1 MTSRA
6 ATAPARALA
15 PEAPASVEEVRAA
28 LIAGVRPQRPNPLST
43 SMTFGWRAMLKIRHV
58 PEQLADVTMF
68 PIMFVLMFTY
78 LFGGALAG
86 STGEYLQF
94 LLPGIVVQ
102 TIVMISVYT
111 GHTLNRDVQ
120 RGVFDRIRSLPVWQP
135 TVLIGALLGDAVR
148 YAVASTIIVVL
159 GVILGF
165 RPDGGFL
172 GVVAGVGLVLL
183 FSFSLSWLWTALGLV
198 MRSPEAL
205 MGVSMTVLFPLTF
218 VSNIFVEPETMPNWL
233 QTVVEA
239 NPISHLA
246 TAVRSLM
253 AGDPDMG
260 EIGWVFL
267 ACGILVAVFAPV
279 TSYLYRNK

>member
-1 MTSRA
+1 MTSMSTTA
-6 ATAPARALA
+6 AGTVAPA
-15 PEAPASVEEVRAA
+15 PYTVEEVRAA
-28 LIAGVRPQRPNPLST
+28 LVSGDRPSRPSAFST
-43 SMTFGWRAMLKIRHV
+43 SMTFGWRAMLKIKHV

-68 PIMFVLMFTY
+68 PVMFVLMFTY

-86 STGEYLQF
+86 STDEYLQY

-135 TVLIGALLGDAVR
+135 TVLIGALLGDAAR
-148 YAVASTIIVVL
+148 YTMAATIIVVL

-165 RPDGGFL
+165 RPDGGFF
-172 GVVAGVGLVLL
+172 GVVLGVGLVLL
-183 FSFSLSWLWTALGLV
+183 FSFSMSWLWTALGLV
-198 MRSPEAL
+198 MRTPEAL
-205 MGVSMTVLFPLTF
+205 MGVSMSILFPLTF
-218 VSNIFVEPETMPNWL
+218 VSNIFVQPETMPNWL
-233 QTVVEA
+233 QTVVDA

-246 TAVRSLM
+246 TAVRGLM
-253 AGDPDMG
+253 AGDADMS

-267 ACGILVAVFAPV
+267 ACAAFIAIFAPV

>member
-1 MTSRA
+1 MSISA
-6 ATAPARALA
+6 ATAEGRIGQR
-15 PEAPASVEEVRAA
+15 EYSVDEVRAA
-28 LIAGVRPQRPNPLST
+28 LISGVRPQRPSAFST
-43 SMTFGWRAMLKIRHV
+43 SMTFGWRALLKIKHV

-86 STGEYLQF
+86 STSDYLQY

-135 TVLIGALLGDAVR
+135 TVLIGALLGDAAR
-148 YAVASTIIVVL
+148 YTMAAAIIVVL

-165 RPDGGFL
+165 RPDGGFV

-183 FSFSLSWLWTALGLV
+183 FSFSLSWLWTSLGLV

-205 MGVSMTVLFPLTF
+205 MGVSMSILFPLTF
-218 VSNIFVEPETMPNWL
+218 VSNIFVDPETMPGWL
-233 QTVVEA
+233 QEVVEA

-267 ACGILVAVFAPV
+267 ACAVLVAVFAPV
-279 TSYLYRNK
+279 TTYLYRNK